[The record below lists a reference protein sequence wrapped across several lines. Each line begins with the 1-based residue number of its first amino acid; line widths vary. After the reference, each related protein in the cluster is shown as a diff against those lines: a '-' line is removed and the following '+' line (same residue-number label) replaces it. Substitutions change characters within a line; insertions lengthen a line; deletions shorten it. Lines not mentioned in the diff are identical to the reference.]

1 MTKKLWHILSLCVVF
16 AIVLMFINGLAEQRL
31 EYHSSPLLSDMDY
44 RMIIR
49 SMKYGMILVL
59 LVFSVFFL
67 SEILQDWRI
76 HPIQYLLVGAALSM
90 FYLLLLSFAE
100 HIGFVMAYVCGAAA
114 CILLL
119 WWYLHYVL
127 ANSKGVYLTVALL
140 VLAYATMF
148 VLLSMQQYNLVVGSC
163 LLFATLFGVMY
174 CTRNINWYEFSNDEE
189 KEEYERKERIKRYR
203 NKELNQHLNQD

>member
-49 SMKYGMILVL
+49 SMKYGMLLVL
-59 LVFSVFFL
+59 MVFTAFFL
-67 SEILQDWRI
+67 TEILQEWRI

-100 HIGFVMAYVCGAAA
+100 HIGFVAAYVLGAVA
-114 CILLL
+114 CIALL
-119 WWYLHYVL
+119 WWYLRYVL
-127 ANSKGVYLTVALL
+127 ANNQGVNLMVALL
-140 VLAYATMF
+140 IVAYAAMF
-148 VLLSMQQYNLVVGSC
+148 VLLRMQQYNLVVGSC

-174 CTRNINWYEFSNDEE
+174 YTRHINWYELSDNEE
-189 KEEYERKERIKRYR
+189 NERKKRRKRYAIQ
-203 NKELNQHLNQD
+203 NTNHE

>member
-1 MTKKLWHILSLCVVF
+1 MSKKLWHIVILCVLF
-16 AIVLMFINGLAEQRL
+16 SIVLMFIHNLAEQRL
-31 EYHSSPLLSDMDY
+31 YYHSSQLLSDMDY

-100 HIGFVMAYVCGAAA
+100 HIGFVAAYVLGAVA
-114 CILLL
+114 CIALL
-119 WWYLHYVL
+119 WWYLRYVL
-127 ANSKGVYLTVALL
+127 ANNQGVNLMVALL
-140 VLAYATMF
+140 IVAYAAMF
-148 VLLSMQQYNLVVGSC
+148 VLLRMQQYNLVVGSC

-174 CTRNINWYEFSNDEE
+174 YTRHINWYELSDNEE
-189 KEEYERKERIKRYR
+189 NERKKRRKRYAIQ
-203 NKELNQHLNQD
+203 NQNHE